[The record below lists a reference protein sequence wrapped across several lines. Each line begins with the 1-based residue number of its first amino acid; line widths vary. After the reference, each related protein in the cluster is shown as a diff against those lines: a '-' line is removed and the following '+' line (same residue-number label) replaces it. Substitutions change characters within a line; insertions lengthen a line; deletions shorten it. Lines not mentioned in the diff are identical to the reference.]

1 MAVYEL
7 VPKTY
12 NVSCT
17 VQIIGVDFVIEALR
31 NPPNKITKLK
41 SACTNLL
48 SYIETLFKI
57 FSTVNA

>member
-17 VQIIGVDFVIEALR
+17 VQIIGANFVIEALS
-31 NPPNKITKLK
+31 NAPNTITKLK
-41 SACTNLL
+41 SAFTNLL
-48 SYIETLFKI
+48 SYTETLFKI
-57 FSTVNA
+57 FSTVIA

>member
-1 MAVYEL
+1 MKSYL
-7 VPKTY
+7 KH

-17 VQIIGVDFVIEALR
+17 VQIIGVNFVIEALS
-31 NPPNKITKLK
+31 NAPNEITKLK

-48 SYIETLFKI
+48 SYTETLFKI